1 MPSIS
6 PLGLAR
12 IGVFADEH
20 AALQSPDG
28 ARPLVDEER
37 GAFARARTPAA
48 RVPTIARAGCAL
60 SSESD
65 LRLVVLQPPSA
76 VLAAEALAA
85 AAAAEEVD
93 GSSGDVS
100 LTASGTSSN
109 ARIGDERRE
118 RAGEARGWWS
128 SSPTI
133 SKACAE

>member
-1 MPSIS
+1 MLSIS

-12 IGVFADEH
+12 IGVLADEH
-20 AALQSPDG
+20 TALQSPAG

-37 GAFARARTPAA
+37 GAFTRARTLAA
-48 RVPTIARAGCAL
+48 RAPTVARAGFAL

-76 VLAAEALAA
+76 VLAAEALV
-85 AAAAEEVD
+85 AAAEEEVR

-100 LTASGTSSN
+100 LTASGAGSN
-109 ARIGDERRE
+109 ARIGDERRA
-118 RAGEARGWWS
+118 RAGETRGGGS

>member
-1 MPSIS
+1 MPSTS

-12 IGVFADEH
+12 IGVLADEH
-20 AALQSPDG
+20 AALQSPAG

-37 GAFARARTPAA
+37 GAFARARAAAA
-48 RVPTIARAGCAL
+48 RAPTVARAGCAL

-65 LRLVVLQPPSA
+65 LRFVVLQPPSA

-85 AAAAEEVD
+85 AAAEEVR

-100 LTASGTSSN
+100 LTASGASSD
-109 ARIGDERRE
+109 ATIGDERRD
-118 RAGEARGWWS
+118 RAGEARGGWS
-128 SSPTI
+128 SPPTI